1 MGLDSLGRVSSRRSR
16 DRRMLRDR
24 GWLVGDRGMF
34 VGTQSVEEF
43 SDKAVGT
50 GSTGWFP

>member
-1 MGLDSLGRVSSRRSR
+1 MGLDRLGRVSSRIL

-24 GWLVGDRGMF
+24 GWLGEGRGMF

-43 SDKAVGT
+43 SDEAVGT
-50 GSTGWFP
+50 GSTG